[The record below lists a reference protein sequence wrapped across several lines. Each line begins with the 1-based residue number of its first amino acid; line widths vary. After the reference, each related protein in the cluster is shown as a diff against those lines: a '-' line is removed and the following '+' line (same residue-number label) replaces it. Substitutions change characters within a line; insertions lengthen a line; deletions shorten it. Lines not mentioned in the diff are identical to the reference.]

1 MVSQMRLGKFLCW
14 CALVSLLTGCAA
26 NRPNRHGGEAML
38 PEPEPYVRIFGG
50 SSNEVQLQIALRKF
64 VPPHRK
70 QPVIWLAGVSHLG
83 ESNYYARIQEH
94 LDAQQ
99 LVLFEGIGE
108 HPGSRDFQSQH
119 APGMPANPPRIAA
132 SRDGKLSS
140 LQSTMADSL
149 GLVFQLEAIDY
160 NRPTFRNS
168 DLSIQELRQIFSSA
182 GSGAQNGA
190 SESFE
195 SLLGMMQGGSF
206 FDTILQAGLRILGAS
221 RKFQALSKLALMDA
235 IDEIG
240 GDPGRVGGLPA
251 DLKSL
256 LEVLIER
263 RNERVITDL
272 KADLRE
278 VGKGGSISVFFG
290 TGHMPDMERRLREQ
304 LHYRPAGQIWLTA
317 FQVDLARAGVSSTER
332 EFVQNLVH
340 RSLDQFKPAK

>member
-1 MVSQMRLGKFLCW
+1 
-14 CALVSLLTGCAA
+14 
-26 NRPNRHGGEAML
+26 
-38 PEPEPYVRIFGG
+38 
-50 SSNEVQLQIALRKF
+50 
-64 VPPHRK
+64 
-70 QPVIWLAGVSHLG
+70 
-83 ESNYYARIQEH
+83 
-94 LDAQQ
+94 
-99 LVLFEGIGE
+99 
-108 HPGSRDFQSQH
+108 
-119 APGMPANPPRIAA
+119 
-132 SRDGKLSS
+132 
-140 LQSTMADSL
+140 MAESL

-168 DLSIQELRQIFSSA
+168 DLSIQELRQIFSRA
-182 GSGAQNGA
+182 GPGAQKGG

-195 SLLGMMQGGSF
+195 SLLGMMEGGSF
-206 FDTILQAGLRILGAS
+206 FDAILQAGLRFLGAS

-263 RNERVITDL
+263 RNERVIADL
-272 KADLRE
+272 KSDLAE

-290 TGHMPDMERRLREQ
+290 TGHMPDMERRLRDE

-317 FQVDLARAGVSSTER
+317 FEVDLARAGVSSKER
-332 EFVQNLVH
+332 EFVHDLVH